1 MIIATAGHVDH
12 GKTSLIKQLTGVE
25 TDRLE
30 EEKLR
35 GLSINLGYAYLP
47 MQNDTPLGFIDVP
60 GHQRF
65 LNTMISGISGID
77 LGLLVVAAD
86 DGPMPQTTE
95 HLDVLQ
101 LLGITQLIVVI
112 SKIDRVPAE
121 RLVEVELLVEQQLA
135 GRFKKDSK
143 IFRVSNI
150 NGSGIEALKNHLLEL
165 SNKAAE
171 RGRQGYFRLSIDR
184 SFALKGTGLVVTGTA
199 SAGTIAVGDSL
210 KLLPQDIEVRVRG
223 IRVHDQDAMEA
234 AAGQRCAINLAGKI
248 EKSTVSRGDWLVAP
262 NAAMASRRIDVEFQL
277 LKNAPFSLKHLSPI
291 KMHIGAKRVAGRI
304 AFLDKNGDGNRL
316 KPGES
321 TLAQLILDD
330 SVASFVNERFLLR
343 DHAENIILGGG
354 TVLDPQAPAVKKS
367 RPERIA
373 YITSMQAN
381 TPEQALANAIE
392 KGLLI
397 NLNAFRRAWNMRED
411 EVLHVSADIGHEF
424 KIDNDSWIANQSQWL
439 EARMKLSNRL
449 DSWHREN
456 PQDSGIK
463 ASTLKSELCKTLPT
477 PMVMAVIATGLRE
490 GKLSLK
496 DGLISAAQF
505 KATVSTEKQNQWN
518 TLQELL
524 VNGGNNIPL
533 LSELSANMSIETK
546 ALDRMMADAVK
557 RGHLHKVSARRY
569 ALPAQ
574 LLNLAREVSAL
585 ADTGEPIT
593 VITLKSRFGTGRN
606 ITVEILEYFDQIRFT
621 ARQGNNRV
629 IIDPELPARLFSR

>member
-47 MQNDTPLGFIDVP
+47 RQNGTPVGFIDVP

-101 LLGITQLIVVI
+101 LLGITQLVVVI
-112 SKIDRVPAE
+112 SKMDRVPAE
-121 RLVEVELLVEQQLA
+121 RLVEVEQLLEHQLA
-135 GRFKKDSK
+135 GRFQSHSK
-143 IFRVSNI
+143 AFRVSNI
-150 NGSGIEALKNHLLEL
+150 NGSGIDALKNHLLEL
-165 SNKAAE
+165 SEKADE
-171 RGRQGYFRLSIDR
+171 RSRKGYFRLSIDR
-184 SFALKGTGLVVTGTA
+184 SFALKGAGLVITGTA
-199 SAGTIAVGDSL
+199 SAGTISVGDSL
-210 KLLPQDIEVRVRG
+210 KLLPQNIEVRVRG
-223 IRVHDQDAMEA
+223 IRVHDQEATEA

-248 EKSTVSRGDWLVAP
+248 EKNAISRGDWLVEP
-262 NAAMASRRIDVEFQL
+262 NVANVCRRVDVDFQL

-304 AFLDKNGDGNRL
+304 AFLNKNDGGNRL
-316 KPGES
+316 KPGENI
-321 TLAQLILDD
+321 LAQLILDD

-354 TVLDPQAPAVKKS
+354 TVLDPQAPSAKKS
-367 RPERIA
+367 HPERIA
-373 YITSMQAN
+373 YITSMRAN
-381 TPEQALANAIE
+381 APEQALENVLKE
-392 KGLLI
+392 GLLI
-397 NLNAFRRAWNMRED
+397 NLNAFRSAWNMRED
-411 EVLHVSADIGHEF
+411 EALHFSPDSGYEF
-424 KIDNDSWIANQSQWL
+424 KIDNGSWIANQAQWL
-439 EARMKLSNRL
+439 AAQVKLSERL
-449 DSWHREN
+449 ERWHREN
-456 PQDSGIK
+456 PQESGIK
-463 ASTLKSELCKTLPT
+463 ASTLKSELGKTLPT
-477 PMVMAVIATGLRE
+477 PIVIAVITAGIRE

-496 DGLISAAQF
+496 EGLISAVQF
-505 KATVSTEKQNQWN
+505 KATVSDEKQNQWHS
-518 TLQELL
+518 LQELL
-524 VNGGNNIPL
+524 INGGNNIPL
-533 LSELSANMSIETK
+533 LSELSASMGIETK

-557 RGHLHKVSARRY
+557 RGALHKVSDRRY
-569 ALPAQ
+569 ALPMQ
-574 LLNLAREVSAL
+574 LLNLAQEVNAQS
-585 ADTGEPIT
+585 DTGEPIT